1 MSEINYFNFLFYSG
15 DVAVDVDRFHVKI
28 IHLVYSS
35 YIVIG
40 NSTIGDSKLDFGIQ
54 TNNS

>member
-28 IHLVYSS
+28 IHLVNSS

-40 NSTIGDSKLDFGIQ
+40 NSTIGDSKLDCGIQ